1 MTLGLRVCFVVVA
14 GIGSAAVL
22 GVDGNAR
29 GPAALAARLA
39 RFGAETEARAW
50 MERARPSLAR
60 FDATIVDGRLV
71 ADDGAMRALK
81 FAVRDDVARA
91 WWLARRATGAVSS
104 NAADS
109 R

>member
-1 MTLGLRVCFVVVA
+1 MTLGLRITFVVVA
-14 GIGSAAVL
+14 AAGGAAL
-22 GVDGNAR
+22 LRVDGNAL
-29 GPAALAARLA
+29 GPAAIAARLA
-39 RFGAETEARAW
+39 RRGADAEARVW

-60 FDATIVDGRLV
+60 FHATIVDGRLV
-71 ADDGAMRALK
+71 ADDGALRALK

-91 WWLARRATGAVSS
+91 WWLERRANGAVSS